1 MKKVESLNE
10 KSKTEIYEEMDIDN
24 LKENLSLYNK
34 TKKKKPKHIYK
45 LIISAI
51 IIILIIII
59 SIFLYLNR
67 LNKKTSFEIHL
78 KPLLSLKYD
87 QNNIIRNR
95 KAHIDFGILSI
106 SCFPSG
112 NLLAHDYNI

>member
-10 KSKTEIYEEMDIDN
+10 KSKTEIYEEMDTDN
-24 LKENLSLYNK
+24 LKENLSHNK
-34 TKKKKPKHIYK
+34 TKKKMPKYNYK

-51 IIILIIII
+51 IIILIMII

-67 LNKKTSFEIHL
+67 LNRKKSFEIHL

-87 QNNIIRNR
+87 
-95 KAHIDFGILSI
+95 
-106 SCFPSG
+106 
-112 NLLAHDYNI
+112 